1 MTRPAFLSRWWPLLL
16 LLPVLATL
24 GLHVGWGFQG
34 LYNQDAH
41 AYLRLAGEL
50 KAYWKGGPA
59 PVSYWPMGYPTL
71 GALWG
76 IVLGDDR
83 WALLLIA
90 IVGWAALVAGFR
102 RILLDAGAD
111 RGHASLYTLLT
122 VGTSPFL
129 LRHGVVVMSDVP
141 AMAFAMWSIRSA
153 LRPGVTNSVLA
164 LLLAGAAVML
174 RLPMAV
180 LLAPALLIS
189 CWRVILSGGTRER
202 LVLLLAVIGCA
213 SLIALALGTA
223 LDHPLGLEMR
233 PMNLFQRVFTTVD
246 GEHRF
251 LLPNGLFVLKPLVH
265 PGFLLLA
272 PVCWV
277 FFRKADLRAAHGP
290 VVGASLL
297 AYLLFLG
304 MLPDQNDRLLLP
316 AVPLVALI
324 GWPAFQRLSAVPAVK
339 RRERALVGA
348 VLVAQLLLFARAI
361 APFVRQDRDQRELA
375 EWVNGHEAST
385 VYTFGVDQAL
395 RTYGHGGVVVD
406 LWRKDVDRF
415 EQGALVLFDPLA
427 NAEQWKDHAPMRNW
441 QRAVEQG
448 ADTLGVRP
456 DGWVLLRV
464 R

>member
-1 MTRPAFLSRWWPLLL
+1 MTRPAFLPRWWPLLL
-16 LLPVLATL
+16 LLPMLATL

-41 AYLRLAGEL
+41 AYLRLAGEV
-50 KAYWKGGPA
+50 KAYWNGGPA
-59 PVSYWPMGYPTL
+59 PVSYWPLGFPDL
-71 GALWG
+71 GALVG
-76 IVLGDDR
+76 MMIGDDR
-83 WALLLIA
+83 WALLLLA

-111 RGHASLYTLLT
+111 RDRASLFTLLT

-141 AMAFAMWSIRSA
+141 AMAFAIWSLRFA
-153 LRPGVTNSVLA
+153 LRAGLTNCLLA
-164 LLLAGAAVML
+164 LLLATAAVIV
-174 RLPMAV
+174 RLPMAI
-180 LLAPALLIS
+180 LLAPAVFGS
-189 CWRVILSGGTRER
+189 CWLNIRKGGTPER
-202 LVLLLAVIGCA
+202 TVVLIALVACGA
-213 SLIALALGTA
+213 LIALALGTA
-223 LDHPLGLEMR
+223 MDHPLGLQMR
-233 PMNLFQRVFTTVD
+233 ASNLFQRVFTTVD

-316 AVPLVALI
+316 AVPLVALV

-339 RRERALVGA
+339 RWERALVGA
-348 VLVAQLLLFARAI
+348 AVVAQLLLFARAI

-375 EWVNGHEAST
+375 EWVNGAGAST

-395 RTYGHGGVVVD
+395 RTYGHTGAVVD
-406 LWRKDVDRF
+406 LWRKEVDRF
-415 EQGALVLFDPLA
+415 EPGALVLFNPAA
-427 NAEQWKDHAPMRNW
+427 NAEQWKDLAPMRNW
-441 QRAVEQG
+441 QRAVDLG
-448 ADTLGVRP
+448 ADTLGVRR